1 MTMFHEQPGTRREVE
16 DAGRRQYDIEAQA
29 TMGMTAVIETTLTIH
44 TTLTM
49 TFQDLEGRSL
59 PVAAA
64 LGGTVA
70 RHGTA
75 VRPAGHPVA

>member
-29 TMGMTAVIETTLTIH
+29 TMGMTAVIETTLT
-44 TTLTM
+44 M